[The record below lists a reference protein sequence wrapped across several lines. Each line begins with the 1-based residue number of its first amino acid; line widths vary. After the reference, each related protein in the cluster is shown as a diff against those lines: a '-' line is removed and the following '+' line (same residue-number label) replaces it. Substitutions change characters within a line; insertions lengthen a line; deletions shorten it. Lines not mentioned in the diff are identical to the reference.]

1 MELINEK
8 ERNAKIV
15 DKMVDI
21 FAYRDRIDI
30 RNANMARKMDENSL
44 VFHERGEAS

>member
-1 MELINEK
+1 MI
-8 ERNAKIV
+8 
-15 DKMVDI
+15 DI
-21 FAYRDRIDI
+21 FVYRDLI